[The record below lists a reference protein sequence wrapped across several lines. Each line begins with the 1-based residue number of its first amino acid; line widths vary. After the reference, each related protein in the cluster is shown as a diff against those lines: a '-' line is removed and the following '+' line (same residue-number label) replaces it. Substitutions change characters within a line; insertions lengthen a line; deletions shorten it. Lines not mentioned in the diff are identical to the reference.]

1 MGSFVVASFNLHWGV
16 DRRARPFDVVSVCTT
31 LDPDVLVLQE
41 AWRPGTGP
49 AVVDA
54 VAEALGA
61 EVHEL
66 PLMSDRNPAKP
77 RGLRIPDGPAGTCG
91 LAVLSRLAVRTRFDV
106 DLGHAPGDVISR
118 RFGLCV
124 TVEVPGA
131 DGRTP
136 AAVTVAGVHA
146 SHRLWGS
153 LPQLRRLDRAL
164 AERVTGP
171 SVIAGDCNMWGTVV
185 APVLRHRR
193 RAVRGA
199 TWPAGR
205 PHSQI
210 DHLWID
216 DGLEV
221 LDGGIGPA
229 TGSDHRAVWA
239 RLRVRSGFSA
249 RT

>member
-1 MGSFVVASFNLHWGV
+1 MVASFNLHWGV
-16 DRRARPFDVVSVCTT
+16 DRRARPFDVVGACAA

-41 AWRPGTGP
+41 SWRPSTGP

-54 VAEALGA
+54 VGRALGA

-66 PLMSDRNPAKP
+66 PLMSDRTPAKP

-91 LAVLSRLAVRTRFDV
+91 LAVVSRLPVRERFEV

-118 RFGLCV
+118 RFGLCL
-124 TVEVPGA
+124 TVAVPG
-131 DGRTP
+131 DGRDAP
-136 AAVTVAGVHA
+136 AVVTVAGVHA

-164 AERVTGP
+164 AARAPGP
-171 SVIAGDCNMWGTVV
+171 SVIAGDCNMWGAVI
-185 APVLRHRR
+185 APVLRRRR

-216 DGLEV
+216 GGLEV

-239 RLRVRSGFSA
+239 RVRVRPGLSA
-249 RT
+249 AR